1 MPKRTHMRLFV
12 YTLTRSRKNRLMGR
26 LVAAMD
32 EEAGAAQ
39 GTDSHVLWWVLEEV
53 AALQP
58 R

>member
-1 MPKRTHMRLFV
+1 LPKRTHMRFCV
-12 YTLTRSRKNRLMGR
+12 HTLTHSRKHRLMGR
-26 LVAAMD
+26 LVAAMN